1 MAKSKVYAVKSG
13 KKVGIFHT
21 WAECKEQID
30 GYKGAEYKSFATKA
44 EAETYLTSEAAP
56 VKKSSTVKKSTIKK
70 DVKVDNSENNG
81 LKTGNDF
88 SDLPATTSE
97 AIAYVDGSYDSV
109 THEYASGIAMFVAGR
124 EVHFSQKFNDPEMA
138 DMRNVAGEIKAAATA
153 MKYCANRGIKSLDIY
168 YDYKGI
174 EMWCLGKWKT
184 NNPGTKRYKEFYD
197 KEIEGKVKVKFVKVA
212 AHSGDKYNDLADRLA
227 KAALGKA

>member
-13 KKVGIFHT
+13 KKVGIFET

-30 GYKGAEYKSFATKA
+30 GYKGAQYKSFATKA
-44 EAETYLTSEAAP
+44 EASEYLASEAVP
-56 VKKSSTVKKSTIKK
+56 VKKSGAAKGLAKVS
-70 DVKVDNSENNG
+70 KVDNSENNG

-88 SDLPATTSE
+88 SDLPATNSE

-124 EVHFSQKFNDPEMA
+124 EVHFSQKFDDPEMA

-197 KEIEGKVKVKFVKVA
+197 KEIKGKVKVRFVKVA
-212 AHSGDKYNDLADRLA
+212 AHSGDKYNDLADKLA
-227 KAALGKA
+227 KAALGKV